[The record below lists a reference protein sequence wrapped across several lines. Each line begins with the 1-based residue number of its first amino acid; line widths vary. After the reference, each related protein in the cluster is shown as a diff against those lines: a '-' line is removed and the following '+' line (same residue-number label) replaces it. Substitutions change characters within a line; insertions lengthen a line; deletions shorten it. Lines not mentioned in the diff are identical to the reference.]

1 MHITTSAKVKNQGA
15 CFFLIFPRR
24 RTIDGP
30 SEKGGTKRRKLVKQ
44 TFPYFVAV
52 FRSLKDPRRSITP
65 EANSDG
71 GDFVGTRYAP
81 LGNWKPLLENE
92 TSLPTSW
99 SAAIIHVRLFLHC
112 VRVWLQIFRA
122 TSLKVFLALSLSFTF
137 VFFSFSQAFTFF
149 SFPTSRTKWTRSYIS
164 RRLAHKSKYGD
175 RDAFIPHCVYEYV
188 IIPKRPPSSRILR

>member
-1 MHITTSAKVKNQGA
+1 METLSNLKTRNKICSLN
-15 CFFLIFPRR
+15 FLTRR

-30 SEKGGTKRRKLVKQ
+30 SEKGNKTERTGKTNIPPRIV
-44 TFPYFVAV
+44 VV
-52 FRSLKDPRRSITP
+52 FRFLKDSRRSVTP

-71 GDFVGTRYAP
+71 GDSVGTRYAP

-122 TSLKVFLALSLSFTF
+122 TSLKVFLALSLSFT
-137 VFFSFSQAFTFF
+137 
-149 SFPTSRTKWTRSYIS
+149 P
-164 RRLAHKSKYGD
+164 
-175 RDAFIPHCVYEYV
+175 AFIF
-188 IIPKRPPSSRILR
+188 L